1 MKYKTSELEGVMLDA
16 AVAKALGYVYLDGQ
30 KIAPPHSPSPSERA
44 RLLMSPALTI
54 DDKSEWF
61 EPSSCWALGGPIIE
75 RERIGVLPAT
85 KQVKGDRN
93 YYRRTGRHLMNEHDG
108 WVAGYEPI
116 THIEFDWGGSSEVG
130 ETPLIAAMRAF
141 VASKLGDEVEL

>member
-54 DDKSEWF
+54 DDYSEWF
-61 EPSSCWALGGPIIE
+61 EPSGCWALGGPIIE
-75 RERIGVLPAT
+75 RERISLEFV
-85 KQVKGDRN
+85 
-93 YYRRTGRHLMNEHDG
+93 NER
-108 WVAGYEPI
+108 
-116 THIEFDWGGSSEVG
+116 DWGAFLTTKGFVSFHAA
-130 ETPLIAAMRAF
+130 TPLVAAMRAF

>member
-1 MKYKTSELEGVMLDA
+1 MKYKTSELEGVSLDA

-54 DDKSEWF
+54 DDYSEWF
-61 EPSSCWALGGPIIE
+61 EPSGCWALGGPIIE
-75 RERIGVLPAT
+75 RERIDISSPDEWTDDL
-85 KQVKGDRN
+85 RW
-93 YYRRTGRHLMNEHDG
+93 Y
-108 WVAGYEPI
+108 AGIYESK
-116 THIEFDWGGSSEVG
+116 TLSGTRMMFEQRG

>member
-30 KIAPPHSPSPSERA
+30 NIAPPHSPSPSERA

-54 DDKSEWF
+54 DDYSEWF
-61 EPSSCWALGGPIIE
+61 EPSGCWALGGPIIE
-75 RERIGVLPAT
+75 RERIRLMYEHGT
-85 KQVKGDRN
+85 NEEGDTQWYAACRSFEQ
-93 YYRRTGRHLMNEHDG
+93 YG
-108 WVAGYEPI
+108 P
-116 THIEFDWGGSSEVG
+116 S
-130 ETPLIAAMRAF
+130 PLIAAMRTF